1 MKKAYSYILKSYI
14 GPFIITFFIA
24 LFILLMQ
31 FLWKYVDDMVGKG
44 FDWHI
49 IARLLFYASSTFV
62 PMALPLAV
70 LLSSLMA
77 FGNLGERYELVAF
90 KSAGISIRSIM
101 RPMVFFI
108 FFLGIITFI
117 FSNNVMPVANLKM
130 RLLLHDVRQQK
141 PAVSIQPGI
150 FYDEIDN
157 YTIKIDRRQ
166 DDGRTIEGVVIYDHS
181 RQQGN
186 VNVTVADSGT
196 MQVTED
202 KRYLIFQLFN
212 GINYYERIETREQ
225 KYSRPLQVTRFHE
238 QTRRIDLSAFSFQRT
253 QEDFYKDHYGM
264 MNLNQLQ
271 RSRDSLL
278 EDTRERKVRLQQRH
292 WDQLRYYKSL
302 EKEKTA
308 KEQADSAITYAALS
322 SIFSGHIPGHD
333 IQEKLRERRSR
344 IQPDSQSQPPEEQSQ
359 QGATAD
365 HHQAPEE
372 MPHTAESSPNIR
384 GFTMDELSHFAARHD
399 LDLDSLIARAPGFP
413 TLIHGNTILDYNL
426 PENFKSDERQKITN
440 LAVNSVRN
448 ILNNVEH
455 TRELLN
461 RRKQLIA
468 RHEIEWHRKFTL
480 SFACIVLFFIGAPL
494 GAIIRKGGFGFP
506 VVVSVLLFV
515 VYHVISITGEKF
527 ARELVVSPWWGM
539 WMSAFAL
546 LPLGLFLTIKATTDA
561 PLMNTDTWKKSFRNI
576 RSRIGKGT
584 KI

>member
-1 MKKAYSYILKSYI
+1 
-14 GPFIITFFIA
+14 
-24 LFILLMQ
+24 MQ

-44 FDWHI
+44 FEWHI

-77 FGNLGERYELVAF
+77 FGNLGERYELVAL
-90 KSAGISIRSIM
+90 KSAGISIRNIM
-101 RPMVFFI
+101 RPMVVFI
-108 FFLGIITFI
+108 FFLGVITFV

-157 YTIKIDRRQ
+157 FTIKIDRRQ
-166 DDGRTIEGVVIYDHS
+166 SDGKTIEGVVIYDHS

-212 GINYYERIETREQ
+212 GTNYFERIETQDQR
-225 KYSRPLQVTRFHE
+225 YSRPLQVTHFRE

-271 RSRDSLL
+271 RARDSLL
-278 EDTRERKVRLQQRH
+278 EDKRERKERLEQRH
-292 WDQLRYYKSL
+292 WDQLRYYRSL
-302 EKEKTA
+302 EQESTA
-308 KEQADSAITYAALS
+308 KAQAGDSITYTALS
-322 SIFSGHIPGHD
+322 SIFSGHVSGHD
-333 IQEKLRERRSR
+333 IQEKVRKRRSR
-344 IQPDSQSQPPEEQSQ
+344 DRESKAGQPTEKQ
-359 QGATAD
+359 
-365 HHQAPEE
+365 HHTDTGKYYREAMEE
-372 MPHTAESSPNIR
+372 MPDTIQQPASIH
-384 GFTMDELSHFAARHD
+384 GFTIDELSRFAAQHD
-399 LDLDSLIARAPGFP
+399 LNLDSLIAHDPDFP
-413 TLIHGNTILDYNL
+413 TLIHENTRLEYNL
-426 PENFKSDERQKITN
+426 PHNFKADERKKITN
-440 LAVNSVRN
+440 LTINSVRN

-455 TRELLN
+455 TRELIN
-461 RRKQLIA
+461 RRNHLIA
-468 RHEIEWHRKFTL
+468 RHQIEWHRKFAL

-515 VYHVISITGEKF
+515 VYHVTSITGEKF
-527 ARELVVSPWWGM
+527 ARELVVTPWWGM
-539 WMSAFAL
+539 WVSAFTL

-561 PLMNTDTWKKSFRNI
+561 PLMNLETWEKLYKKM
-576 RSRIGKGT
+576 RSGIFKKPRKS
-584 KI
+584 